1 MNNTYYVC
9 HGPDVVHYV
18 EFDGASTMTSG
29 QPNIEQFDD
38 EQEAKTRAEELG
50 YVFTIE
56 GDLDLATSKAP
67 VINLEHF
74 SARFRLS

>member
-1 MNNTYYVC
+1 MIMDNTYYVC

-18 EFDGASTMTSG
+18 ESYGASTMTSG

-38 EQEAKTRAEELG
+38 EQEAKARAEELG
-50 YVFTIE
+50 YVFTIG

-67 VINLEHF
+67 VIG
-74 SARFRLS
+74 